1 MYFIVCACVFNKLN
15 VLHCQSEAS
24 KTLLAVMEST
34 RDNELAERI
43 LNKMTSPS
51 ELVCVVMGLVTCLYP
66 IAVLYSVCAALY
78 IKYIVLQGTILLH
91 YNTVHGIICY
101 TYCTVHCTLI

>member
-1 MYFIVCACVFNKLN
+1 MFNKLN
-15 VLHCQSEAS
+15 VLHCQSAAS

-51 ELVCVVMGLVTCLYP
+51 ELVCVGMGLVTCLYP
-66 IAVLYSVCAALY
+66 VVVLYSVC
-78 IKYIVLQGTILLH
+78 VLLCIS
-91 YNTVHGIICY
+91 NT
-101 TYCTVHCTLI
+101 